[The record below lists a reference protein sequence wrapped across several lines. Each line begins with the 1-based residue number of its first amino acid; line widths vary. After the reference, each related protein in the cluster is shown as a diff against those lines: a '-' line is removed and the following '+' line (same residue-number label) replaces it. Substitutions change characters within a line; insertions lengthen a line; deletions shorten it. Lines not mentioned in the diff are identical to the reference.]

1 MSTDD
6 TITAWGNHVDGAVAL
21 TKLRGREQFE
31 DPMSHDVFRAVRTM
45 MVHITLAPTRFV
57 SLINIDHILCSAF
70 QTYRL
75 LPRRQRLARILPFRR
90 KRRQSPNSHMHR
102 PSQHPLPRQRP
113 HQNPLPS
120 LPRARSPLHSRA
132 RRTRRFKPPRMVP
145 DPPPRMALPHR
156 RHPQRAKRGFVRGRT
171 LDGRATRL
179 PRRPPRQYRE

>member
-45 MVHITLAPTRFV
+45 MVHTPLAPTQLL
-57 SLINIDHILCSAF
+57 SLIIIDHILCSTF
-70 QTYRL
+70 QTHRL
-75 LPRRQRLARILPFRR
+75 FPRRQRLACILPVRR
-90 KRRQSPNSHMHR
+90 KRRQPPDPHMHR
-102 PSQHPLPRQRP
+102 PPQHPLPRQRP
-113 HQNPLPS
+113 HQNPLRS
-120 LPRARSPLHSRA
+120 LPRAGSPLHPRP

-145 DPPPRMALPHR
+145 DPTLGMALPHR
-156 RHPQRAKRGFVRGRT
+156 RHPQRTKRRFIGGRT

-179 PRRPPRQYRE
+179 PRCPPRQHRE